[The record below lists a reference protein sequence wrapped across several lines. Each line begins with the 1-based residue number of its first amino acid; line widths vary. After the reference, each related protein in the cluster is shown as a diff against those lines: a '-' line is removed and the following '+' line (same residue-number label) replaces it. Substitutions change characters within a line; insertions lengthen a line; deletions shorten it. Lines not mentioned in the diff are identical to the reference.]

1 MKSRKFRELR
11 GVAESARLA
20 LAPTLATNALV
31 AWVWTVG
38 YPPEG
43 ADWGAWGMIVLMGLC
58 FYLFGM
64 WENDR
69 VDARWDA
76 RRGLDRPVPRGDVSV
91 WTLRWMSMVAGTLA
105 LILSGAVG
113 GNVLLGLLLI
123 SVIIFY
129 NWMHKHWLKV
139 SLVLMGGVRGGWAFL
154 ACVAA
159 MVQVS
164 GGMDFDTLMSLK
176 LLREDILW
184 YPLSLAFFTMICT
197 WVAQG
202 ESDSPVRKKLA
213 VALLSA
219 MCLHDVV
226 WLVCLQA
233 WGMCAVAVALYGLVL
248 LLRLLKQ
255 KVS

>member
-1 MKSRKFRELR
+1 MKNRNYRELK

-31 AWVWTVG
+31 AWVWTAG
-38 YPPEG
+38 QIPEG
-43 ADWGAWGMIVLMGLC
+43 NEWTGWCMIVLMGLC
-58 FYLFGM
+58 FYLYGM

-69 VDARWDA
+69 LDARWDA
-76 RRGLDRPVPRGDVSV
+76 RHGLDRPVPRGDVSV
-91 WTLRWMSMVAGTLA
+91 WTLRWLSMVAGTLG

-123 SVIIFY
+123 AVIIFY
-129 NWMHKHWLKV
+129 NWMHKQWSKV
-139 SLVLMGGVRGGWAFL
+139 ALVLMGGSRGVWAFL

-159 MVQVS
+159 LVQIS
-164 GGMDFDTLMSLK
+164 GMSFDALIGEK
-176 LLREDILW
+176 LLMYNILW
-184 YPLSLAFFTMICT
+184 YPASLALYTMICT

-202 ESDSPVRKKLA
+202 ETESPTRKKFA
-213 VALLSA
+213 VALLSG
-219 MCLHDVV
+219 MCLHDAV
-226 WLVCLQA
+226 WLACLQA
-233 WGMCAVAVALYGLVL
+233 WSACGMAFGVYGLVL